1 MQAEQ
6 SGLKKNLSRNK
17 RKPIMRQ
24 NISSGSPF
32 EKPIGFSR
40 AVRTGNRIVVS
51 GTAPIAPD
59 GKTAH
64 PGNMY
69 RQTLRCL
76 DIIREAIEAAG
87 GSLEDVIRT
96 RVYLTDAERWQ
107 DAASAHGKIFGDIRP
122 ACTFVEVSRLIDPAW
137 LVEIEAE
144 CVVIND
150 DASMC

>member
-1 MQAEQ
+1 M
-6 SGLKKNLSRNK
+6 R
-17 RKPIMRQ
+17 RQ

-40 AVRTGNRIVVS
+40 AVRMGERIAVS

-59 GKTAH
+59 GSTAH

-69 RQTLRCL
+69 GQTLRCL
-76 DIIREAIEAAG
+76 EIIREAIEKAG
-87 GSLEDVIRT
+87 GGLKDVIRT

-107 DAASAHGKIFGDIRP
+107 DAASAHGIVFGEIRP
-122 ACTFVEVSRLIDPAW
+122 ACTFIEVKRLIDPDW

-144 CVVIND
+144 CVVIDD
-150 DASMC
+150 DA

>member
-1 MQAEQ
+1 
-6 SGLKKNLSRNK
+6 
-17 RKPIMRQ
+17 MRQ

-40 AVRTGNRIVVS
+40 AVRMGDRIAVA

-59 GKTAH
+59 GSTAH
-64 PGNMY
+64 PGDMY
-69 RQTLRCL
+69 GQTLRCIE
-76 DIIREAIEAAG
+76 IIRDAIEAG
-87 GSLEDVIRT
+87 GARLEDVIRT

-107 DAASAHGKIFGDIRP
+107 DAASAHGKLFGDIRP

-144 CVVIND
+144 CIVSAD
-150 DASMC
+150 D

>member
-1 MQAEQ
+1 
-6 SGLKKNLSRNK
+6 
-17 RKPIMRQ
+17 MRQ

-40 AVRTGNRIVVS
+40 AVRMGDRIAVA
-51 GTAPIAPD
+51 GTAPIAAD
-59 GKTAH
+59 GSVAH
-64 PGNMY
+64 PGDMY

-87 GSLEDVIRT
+87 GRLTDVIRT
-96 RVYLTDAERWQ
+96 RVFLTDAVRWQ

-122 ACTFVEVSRLIDPAW
+122 ACTFVEVSRLIDPEW

-144 CVVIND
+144 CVVID
-150 DASMC
+150 EDASEP